1 MLDTDTKKY
10 WNGTV
15 KQLKRLAEIGVIE
28 SSDLGGYYSN
38 LDSVSNI
45 YKLHLENNP
54 VKLIFKDIEE
64 GEILKLEKI
73 QIKVIQLSNFIRYGN
88 LTHEA
93 YIPLIKALETFMSD
107 TKITKVAKDKGKEIK
122 LSKHQLL
129 RIFEMLFDRY
139 SGGAKLSKS
148 FLLANE
154 FLLAAGYSPESKNT
168 KGLHLRKQSFDEA
181 REALNKAGITDKDL
195 FFQFG

>member
-1 MLDTDTKKY
+1 MDESEKNWK
-10 WNGTV
+10 GTL
-15 KQLKRLAEIGVIE
+15 KQLKRLAEIGVVE
-28 SSDLGGYYSN
+28 SSDIGVYYSN
-38 LDSVSNI
+38 LDSVSNM
-45 YKLHLENNP
+45 YRLHLENNP
-54 VKLIFKDIEE
+54 MKLFHNERDKAE
-64 GEILKLEKI
+64 LKKLK
-73 QIKVIQLSNFIRYGN
+73 KIQLSVKKLHAEISKSGASHDALQIILNALSTFTSN
-88 LTHEA
+88 TE
-93 YIPLIKALETFMSD
+93 LIK
-107 TKITKVAKDKGKEIK
+107 IGKGKEIK

-168 KGLHLRKQSFDEA
+168 KGLHLRKQNFDEA

-195 FFQFG
+195 FFQIG